1 MNNLHHVCWHFGT
14 RRAPVVAA
22 YLLTAASAAITPVNS
37 PAAAQEYCVACTG
50 PDVLYRCVID
60 GAGPGVSSS
69 LQLLCISALAK
80 DGNHATCAISRGT
93 GVIDCNG
100 PIKHVAA
107 LPGSDV
113 TPAAAIPAP
122 APVPGAQTA
131 DPQAPKGD
139 PKTVAEMLQRA
150 KQQND
155 KSWEK
160 ANAQIKS
167 NNDKIGGF
175 FSKSWTCLSSL
186 FVRCSG
192 Q

>member
-1 MNNLHHVCWHFGT
+1 MKTLGHVCWHFGT
-14 RRAPVVAA
+14 WRTRVVAA
-22 YLLTAASAAITPVNS
+22 WLLTAAASAIWPAIS

-60 GAGPGVSSS
+60 GARPGIGSS
-69 LQLLCISALAK
+69 LPLLCISALAK

-107 LPGSDV
+107 SPGSNV
-113 TPAAAIPAP
+113 APATTLPEP
-122 APVPGAQTA
+122 APVPGAKTA
-131 DPQAPKGD
+131 DPQVPKGD

-150 KQQND
+150 KEQND

-160 ANAQIKS
+160 TTAQIKS

-175 FSKSWTCLSSL
+175 FAKSWTCLSSL
-186 FVRCSG
+186 FVRCNG